1 MAPIVVS
8 LPDTKS
14 NENSFCHSRIIISG
28 DTNREGE
35 ARHCISATS
44 HREHA
49 QRQYL
54 TNIKLYLAAAC
65 LTQQVRHNSLPS
77 EGHLRAA

>member
-1 MAPIVVS
+1 MTPITVS
-8 LPDTKS
+8 LPDTKF
-14 NENSFCHSRIIISG
+14 NKNSFCPSRIIVRG

-35 ARHCISATS
+35 ARHCISATF

-49 QRQYL
+49 QRQFL
-54 TNIKLYLAAAC
+54 TKIKLYLAAAC

-77 EGHLRAA
+77 EGC